1 MIISLSNCSSSKPLS
16 PQIELDYNSNQSDN
30 MSLLIELEDILKKEE
45 INEALINKIEM
56 YIVYKKDYLVEC
68 LSKKKQTMQL

>member
-1 MIISLSNCSSSKPLS
+1 MITSLSNCSSSKPLL

-56 YIVYKKDYLVEC
+56 YIVYKKDYLV
-68 LSKKKQTMQL
+68 

>member
-1 MIISLSNCSSSKPLS
+1 MITSLSNCSSSKPLL

-56 YIVYKKDYLVEC
+56 YIVYKKDYLVWV
-68 LSKKKQTMQL
+68 SI